1 MQIVV
6 SQLVVCHY
14 VSFPVGRPQR
24 LRHACALY
32 FCVCYK
38 KLLNPAEKKQHV
50 RARLTGLRTCCF
62 SIKDAEAV
70 LFLCGSFFG
79 CYGLAQLLLN
89 LLGKLRVV
97 FKQVLGA
104 IAALGK
110 LGAVV
115 AEP

>member
-1 MQIVV
+1 MSV
-6 SQLVVCHY
+6 SLLYAIMCLSPLEGHNGCVMPVRYISAY
-14 VSFPVGRPQR
+14 VIKNCLIRQKKT
-24 LRHACALY
+24 ACAG
-32 FCVCYK
+32 
-38 KLLNPAEKKQHV
+38 
-50 RARLTGLRTCCF
+50 RLTGLRTCCF